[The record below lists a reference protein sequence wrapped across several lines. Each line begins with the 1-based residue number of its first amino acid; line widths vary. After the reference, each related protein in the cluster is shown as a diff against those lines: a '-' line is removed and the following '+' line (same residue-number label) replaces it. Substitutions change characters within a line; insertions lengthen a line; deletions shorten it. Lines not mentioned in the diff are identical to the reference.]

1 MSSVAKWWVEFV
13 FTSVVFLLGLIGNI
27 FVLII
32 VLQRG
37 TRKTINVIFVT
48 CLACADL
55 VLVSESLISI
65 LKQFKIIIPCSSQA
79 FTTTLATTG
88 FNAGL
93 FTITSI
99 AIHRCY
105 VITHPWGP
113 KLKRRKALIWVS
125 LVWLIAFTLAIP
137 IIIVKK
143 PAKNG
148 NCREVWPSKS
158 LSQAYTTTLMSVQFF
173 IPLVITTT
181 CYIKIWLFLRRRPV
195 IPQRRLRTGESTT
208 REETTGESIV
218 ILKTVA
224 VIVVLFFVLLL
235 PLQVAWML
243 FDFKHIFFDELWF
256 ASTLHSCLNPILF
269 GIMNKQYRQSYIKLL
284 SPMLGL
290 RCHHPST
297 GSTAR
302 QATYQPRFQG
312 CSASLPQETLRT
324 TLASWEHHVKN
335 TGTNENPV
343 ANSGRSSITWK
354 NSQSM
359 TACVLGGD
367 TKKIVRRG
375 SYSRSNPLSLYIPF

>member
-1 MSSVAKWWVEFV
+1 MSNGATWWVEFV

-93 FTITSI
+93 FTITSM

-113 KLKRRKALIWVS
+113 KLKRWKALIWVS

-137 IIIVKK
+137 IMIVKK

-158 LSQAYTTTLMSVQFF
+158 LSQAYTATLMSVQFF
-173 IPLVITTT
+173 CPLIITAI

-195 IPQRRLRTGESTT
+195 IPQRILRTGESTT
-208 REETTGESIV
+208 RDETARENIV

-224 VIVVLFFVLLL
+224 VIVVLFLVLLL
-235 PLQVAWML
+235 PLEVAWML
-243 FDFKHIFFDELWF
+243 FDFKNISFDELWF
-256 ASTLHSCLNPILF
+256 ASTLLARLHSCLNPILY

-290 RCHHPST
+290 CCHHPST
-297 GSTAR
+297 GSTTR
-302 QATYQPRFQG
+302 QAPLQPRFQG
-312 CSASLPQETLRT
+312 RSSSLPQETLRT
-324 TLASWEHHVKN
+324 TLASREHHVKN
-335 TGTNENPV
+335 TGTDEDPV
-343 ANSGRSSITWK
+343 AC
-354 NSQSM
+354 Q
-359 TACVLGGD
+359 LGKVID
-367 TKKIVRRG
+367 H
-375 SYSRSNPLSLYIPF
+375 

>member
-1 MSSVAKWWVEFV
+1 MSSEAKWWVEFV

-48 CLACADL
+48 CLARADL
-55 VLVSESLISI
+55 VLVCSNSLTFI
-65 LKQFKIIIPCSSQA
+65 LEQFKTIIPCSLQA
-79 FTTTLATTG
+79 FTVTLITTG
-88 FNAGL
+88 YNAGL
-93 FTITSI
+93 FTITSM
-99 AIHRCY
+99 AIHRCC
-105 VITHPWGP
+105 VITHPWEP

-125 LVWLIAFTLAIP
+125 LVWLIAFTLTIP
-137 IIIVKK
+137 IMIVSK
-143 PAKNG
+143 PTQNG

-173 IPLVITTT
+173 CPLIITAI
-181 CYIKIWLFLRRRPV
+181 CYITIWLFLLRRPV
-195 IPQRRLRTGESTT
+195 FPQRRLRTGESTT
-208 REETTGESIV
+208 REETTRESIM

-224 VIVVLFFVLLL
+224 VIAVLFLVLIL

-256 ASTLHSCLNPILF
+256 ASTLLTRLHSCVNPIVY

-290 RCHHPST
+290 CCHHPST

-302 QATYQPRFQG
+302 RAPSQPRFQG
-312 CSASLPQETLRT
+312 RSPSLSQETLGTR
-324 TLASWEHHVKN
+324 LASWEHHMNN
-335 TGTNENPV
+335 TGTNENAV
-343 ANSGRSSITWK
+343 ACQLEEVID
-354 NSQSM
+354 
-359 TACVLGGD
+359 L
-367 TKKIVRRG
+367 
-375 SYSRSNPLSLYIPF
+375 

>member
-1 MSSVAKWWVEFV
+1 MSSEAKWWVEFV

-65 LKQFKIIIPCSSQA
+65 LNQFKITISCSSQA
-79 FTTTLATTG
+79 FNLTLITTSY
-88 FNAGL
+88 NAGL
-93 FTITSI
+93 FTITSM

-125 LVWLIAFTLAIP
+125 LVWLIAFTITIP
-137 IIIVKK
+137 IMILKK
-143 PAKNG
+143 PTQDG
-148 NCREVWPSKS
+148 ECREVWPLKS

-173 IPLVITTT
+173 IPLIITAT

-195 IPQRRLRTGESTT
+195 FPQRRLGTGESTAP
-208 REETTGESIV
+208 EETSRESVV

-224 VIVVLFFVLLL
+224 VIVVLFLFLLL
-235 PLQVAWML
+235 PTQVAWML
-243 FDFKHIFFDELWF
+243 FDFKQISFDELWF
-256 ASTLHSCLNPILF
+256 VSELLIKLHSCVNPIVY

-290 RCHHPST
+290 CCHHPST
-297 GSTAR
+297 GSTTR
-302 QATYQPRFQG
+302 QAPLQPGFQG
-312 CSASLPQETLRT
+312 RSTSLPLELNPGN
-324 TLASWEHHVKN
+324 EHGIMWTSHEKH
-335 TGTNENPV
+335 
-343 ANSGRSSITWK
+343 
-354 NSQSM
+354 
-359 TACVLGGD
+359 GD
-367 TKKIVRRG
+367 
-375 SYSRSNPLSLYIPF
+375 

>member
-1 MSSVAKWWVEFV
+1 M
-13 FTSVVFLLGLIGNI
+13 VV
-27 FVLII
+27 
-32 VLQRG
+32 
-37 TRKTINVIFVT
+37 
-48 CLACADL
+48 
-55 VLVSESLISI
+55 
-65 LKQFKIIIPCSSQA
+65 LKPTQ
-79 FTTTLATTG
+79 
-88 FNAGL
+88 
-93 FTITSI
+93 
-99 AIHRCY
+99 
-105 VITHPWGP
+105 
-113 KLKRRKALIWVS
+113 
-125 LVWLIAFTLAIP
+125 
-137 IIIVKK
+137 
-143 PAKNG
+143 NG
-148 NCREVWPSKS
+148 NCLEVWPSKS

-173 IPLVITTT
+173 IPLIITAI
-181 CYIKIWLFLRRRPV
+181 CYIKIWLVLRRRPM
-195 IPQRRLRTGESTT
+195 IPQRRLRTGESTI
-208 REETTGESIV
+208 REETNRESVV

-256 ASTLHSCLNPILF
+256 ASTLLTRLHSCLNPILF

-297 GSTAR
+297 WSTAR
-302 QATYQPRFQG
+302 QATSQPRFQG
-312 CSASLPQETLRT
+312 FSASLPQETLRT

-375 SYSRSNPLSLYIPF
+375 SYSRSNPLSLYLPF

>member
-1 MSSVAKWWVEFV
+1 MSSGAKWWVEFV

-48 CLACADL
+48 CLARADL
-55 VLVSESLISI
+55 VLVCSNSLTFI
-65 LKQFKIIIPCSSQA
+65 LEQFKTIIPCSLQA
-79 FTTTLATTG
+79 FTVTLVTTG
-88 FNAGL
+88 YNAGL
-93 FTITSI
+93 FTITSM

-105 VITHPWGP
+105 AITHPWGP

-137 IIIVKK
+137 IVLVKK

-173 IPLVITTT
+173 IPLIITAI

-195 IPQRRLRTGESTT
+195 FPQRRLRTGESTAP
-208 REETTGESIV
+208 EETTRESVV

-224 VIVVLFFVLLL
+224 VIVVLFLFLLL
-235 PLQVAWML
+235 PTQVAWIL
-243 FDFKHIFFDELWF
+243 FDFKHISFDELWF
-256 ASTLHSCLNPILF
+256 ASTVLTRLHSCVNPIVY
-269 GIMNKQYRQSYIKLL
+269 GIMNKQYRQSYIELL

-290 RCHHPST
+290 CCHHLST

-302 QATYQPRFQG
+302 QAPSQPRFQG
-312 CSASLPQETLRT
+312 RSPSLSQETLGTR
-324 TLASWEHHVKN
+324 LASWEHYMNN
-335 TGTNENPV
+335 TGTNENL
-343 ANSGRSSITWK
+343 
-354 NSQSM
+354 
-359 TACVLGGD
+359 ACQLEEVIDL
-367 TKKIVRRG
+367 
-375 SYSRSNPLSLYIPF
+375 

>member
-1 MSSVAKWWVEFV
+1 MSSEAKWWVEFV

-48 CLACADL
+48 CLARADL
-55 VLVSESLISI
+55 VLVCSNSLTFI
-65 LKQFKIIIPCSSQA
+65 LEQFKTIIPCSLQA
-79 FTTTLATTG
+79 FTVTIVTTG
-88 FNAGL
+88 YNAGL
-93 FTITSI
+93 FTITSM

-105 VITHPWGP
+105 VITHPWRP

-137 IIIVKK
+137 IMIVKK

-173 IPLVITTT
+173 IPLVITAI

-208 REETTGESIV
+208 REETTGESVV

-224 VIVVLFFVLLL
+224 VIVVLFLVLSL

-243 FDFKHIFFDELWF
+243 FDFKHISFDELWF
-256 ASTLHSCLNPILF
+256 ASTLLTRMHSCVNPIVY
-269 GIMNKQYRQSYIKLL
+269 GIMNKQYRQSYIELL

-290 RCHHPST
+290 CCHHPLT

-302 QATYQPRFQG
+302 QAPSQPCFQG
-312 CSASLPQETLRT
+312 RSPSLSQETLGTR
-324 TLASWEHHVKN
+324 LASWEHHMNN
-335 TGTNENPV
+335 TGTNENL
-343 ANSGRSSITWK
+343 
-354 NSQSM
+354 
-359 TACVLGGD
+359 ACQLEEVIDL
-367 TKKIVRRG
+367 
-375 SYSRSNPLSLYIPF
+375 

>member
-1 MSSVAKWWVEFV
+1 MSSVAKWWVELV

-55 VLVSESLISI
+55 VLVSESLIST
-65 LKQFKIIIPCSSQA
+65 LKQFKIIIPCLSQA

-88 FNAGL
+88 YNAGL
-93 FTITSI
+93 FTITSM

-113 KLKRRKALIWVS
+113 KLKGRTALIWVS
-125 LVWLIAFTLAIP
+125 LVWLIAFTLTIP
-137 IIIVKK
+137 IMIVSK
-143 PAKNG
+143 PTQNG

-173 IPLVITTT
+173 IPLIITAI

-195 IPQRRLRTGESTT
+195 FPQRRLKTGE
-208 REETTGESIV
+208 RVAPEETSRESVV

-224 VIVVLFFVLLL
+224 VIVVLFLFLLL
-235 PLQVAWML
+235 PTQVAWIL
-243 FDFKHIFFDELWF
+243 FDFKHVSFDELWF
-256 ASTLHSCLNPILF
+256 ASTLLTRLHSCVNPIVY
-269 GIMNKQYRQSYIKLL
+269 GIMNKQYRQSYIKFL
-284 SPMLGL
+284 SPMMGL
-290 RCHHPST
+290 CCHRLST
-297 GSTAR
+297 EPTVTTR
-302 QATYQPRFQG
+302 QAPMQPG
-312 CSASLPQETLRT
+312 CQDLSFSSLPRRNPGTR
-324 TLASWEHHVKN
+324 LAAWELHVKN

-343 ANSGRSSITWK
+343 ACQLDVKVI
-354 NSQSM
+354 
-359 TACVLGGD
+359 D
-367 TKKIVRRG
+367 
-375 SYSRSNPLSLYIPF
+375 

>member
-1 MSSVAKWWVEFV
+1 MSSEAKWWVKFV

-27 FVLII
+27 FFLII

-48 CLACADL
+48 CLACAEL

-93 FTITSI
+93 FTITSM

-137 IIIVKK
+137 IMIVLK
-143 PAKNG
+143 PTQNG
-148 NCREVWPSKS
+148 NCLEVWPLKG

-173 IPLVITTT
+173 CPLIITAI

-195 IPQRRLRTGESTT
+195 IPQRRLRTGKSTT
-208 REETTGESIV
+208 REETARESVV
-218 ILKTVA
+218 ILRTVT
-224 VIVVLFFVLLL
+224 VIVVLFLVLLL
-235 PLQVAWML
+235 PLQVAWIL
-243 FDFKHIFFDELWF
+243 FDFKHISFDELWF
-256 ASTLHSCLNPILF
+256 VSDLLIKLHSCVNPIVY

-290 RCHHPST
+290 CCHHPST
-297 GSTAR
+297 GSTTR
-302 QATYQPRFQG
+302 QAPLQPGFQG
-312 CSASLPQETLRT
+312 RSTSLPLEL
-324 TLASWEHHVKN
+324 N
-335 TGTNENPV
+335 PGNEND
-343 ANSGRSSITWK
+343 I
-354 NSQSM
+354 M
-359 TACVLGGD
+359 
-367 TKKIVRRG
+367 
-375 SYSRSNPLSLYIPF
+375 

>member
-1 MSSVAKWWVEFV
+1 MSSRAKWLVEFV

-55 VLVSESLISI
+55 VLLSESLISI

-93 FTITSI
+93 FTITLM
-99 AIHRCY
+99 AIHRCF

-137 IIIVKK
+137 IMIVLK
-143 PAKNG
+143 PTQNG
-148 NCREVWPSKS
+148 NCREVWPLKG

-173 IPLVITTT
+173 CPLITTAI

-208 REETTGESIV
+208 REETTRESV
-218 ILKTVA
+218 VVLKTVA

-243 FDFKHIFFDELWF
+243 SDFKRTFFDELWF
-256 ASTLHSCLNPILF
+256 ASTLLARLHSCVNPIVY
-269 GIMNKQYRQSYIKLL
+269 GIMNKQYRQSYIKFL

-290 RCHHPST
+290 CCHHPST
-297 GSTAR
+297 GSTTR
-302 QATYQPRFQG
+302 QAPLQPGFQG
-312 CSASLPQETLRT
+312 RSTSLPLEPNPGN
-324 TLASWEHHVKN
+324 EIGMKN
-335 TGTNENPV
+335 TRTNENPV
-343 ANSGRSSITWK
+343 AC
-354 NSQSM
+354 Q
-359 TACVLGGD
+359 LGKVID
-367 TKKIVRRG
+367 H
-375 SYSRSNPLSLYIPF
+375 